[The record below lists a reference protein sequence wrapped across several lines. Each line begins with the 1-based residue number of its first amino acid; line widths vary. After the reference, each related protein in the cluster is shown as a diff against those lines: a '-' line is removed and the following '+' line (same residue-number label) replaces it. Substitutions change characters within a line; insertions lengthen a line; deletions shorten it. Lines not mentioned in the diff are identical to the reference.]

1 MSVGLWV
8 VLVGVLLGGGGQA
21 PAQAQSSES
30 GTVQGR
36 VVDGETE
43 EPLGGATVA
52 LWREAEGD
60 STLVAGTTTG
70 ADGRFAVEA
79 EAGAYT
85 LRLSYVGYT
94 DRRIEGVTPAPDG
107 NTLGTLVLAPETEQV
122 GEVEVTADRPAAR
135 LETDRTVY
143 NTRARAISAG
153 GSAETV
159 LSNLPSIR
167 VDTDGSISY
176 RGNESVS
183 IYINGDPASLSGES
197 LLSYLRSLP
206 ADAIQQI
213 EIIPN
218 PSAKYEPEGTAGI
231 INVVLRRDVNAGWGG
246 GFTLNGQANANARY
260 GGSGSGNLSY
270 QAGGWRFVGTYS
282 HDREGEEDT
291 DTRFVRRFNGGADD
305 TEITQDGFEEETE
318 RSHSVNTQLDYSPT
332 DNTTVGLETT
342 LSVRRDEA
350 SGRND
355 TYFTGAVDS
364 TNARFVNEDSG
375 DETLDGRL
383 SFDHDFAD
391 DHALETELSYDRD
404 FETEDGQYSN
414 YAIGNVDGTP
424 RSTEAETVNEDE
436 QDGALEVDYTRPLG
450 SLSLDTGYKGTY
462 RRLESDQTYVER
474 GTSDRRDF
482 TFDEQIHAVY
492 GILSRE
498 LGNFSVETGLRA
510 EAVQTDINP
519 VGDPAVESSYTSLY
533 PSAFLTYEP
542 TERQQLR
549 LSYSKRVDRPNLW
562 DINPIED
569 NENPAFIERGNPTL
583 DPEYIHSFELTG
595 TQRWD
600 VASVTVTPYV
610 RRTVNEI
617 EEIETEEV
625 IDGQTVTVR
634 RARNFSSSTSYGT
647 ELITTVNVGERLEG
661 TLGGNFYRSVTD
673 GSNLTTD
680 LSNDALTFSGRLNVR
695 AELRD
700 GLNLEFSQYYRPA
713 QDIPGGRMDRITST
727 ETALQ
732 QQLFSGNGSL
742 TLRVEDVFNATD
754 FNVQRR
760 TEDFYQETTSQWG
773 AREVSLS
780 FQYTFGG
787 GEQEDRGGRRRDYD

>member
-1 MSVGLWV
+1 MSPPRSHYLLSVLAGIGSGL
-8 VLVGVLLGGGGQA
+8 LL
-21 PAQAQSSES
+21 S
-30 GTVQGR
+30 VIVR
-36 VVDGETE
+36 VN
-43 EPLGGATVA
+43 A
-52 LWREAEGD
+52 
-60 STLVAGTTTG
+60 
-70 ADGRFAVEA
+70 
-79 EAGAYT
+79 
-85 LRLSYVGYT
+85 
-94 DRRIEGVTPAPDG
+94 
-107 NTLGTLVLAPETEQV
+107 TLGEQV

-218 PSAKYEPEGTAGI
+218 PSAQYEPEGTAGI

-246 GFTLNGQANANARY
+246 GFTLGAQANANARY

-291 DTRFVRRFNGGADD
+291 DTRFVRRFNGGAAD

-318 RSHSVNTQLDYSPT
+318 RSHSFNSQLDYSPT

-342 LSVRRDEA
+342 LSVRRDETT
-350 SGRND
+350 GRND

-364 TNARFVNEDSG
+364 TNARLQDNSSG
-375 DETLDGRL
+375 DETIDGRL
-383 SFDHDFAD
+383 SFDHDFAE
-391 DHALETELSYDRD
+391 DHTLETELSYDRD
-404 FETEDGQYSN
+404 FESEDATYTN
-414 YAIGNVDGTP
+414 YALNGGSLGTEQFGE
-424 RSTEAETVNEDE
+424 TETVNEDE
-436 QDGALEVDYTRPLG
+436 QDGELEIDYTRPLG
-450 SLSLDTGYKGTY
+450 SLSMDAGYKGTY
-462 RRLESDQTYVER
+462 RRLASDQTYVER
-474 GTSDRRDF
+474 GAPERRDF

-498 LGNFSVETGLRA
+498 LGDFSVETGLRA

-519 VGDPAVESSYTSLY
+519 VGDPSVESSYTSLY
-533 PSAFLTYEP
+533 PSAFLTYSP
-542 TERQQLR
+542 NQRRQVR

-595 TQRWD
+595 TQRWG

-617 EEIETEEV
+617 EEIETEEQ

-634 RARNFSSSTSYGT
+634 QARNFSSSTSYGT
-647 ELITTVNVGERLEG
+647 ELITTFNVGDRFEG

-680 LSNDALTFSGRLNVR
+680 LSNDALTFSGRFNLR
-695 AELRD
+695 AQLRD
-700 GLNLEFSQYYRPA
+700 GLNFEFSQYYRPA

-727 ETALQ
+727 EMALQ
-732 QQLFSGNGSL
+732 QQLFSGNGGL
-742 TLRVEDVFNATD
+742 TLRVEDVFDATD
-754 FNVQRR
+754 FNVRR
-760 TEDFYQETTSQWG
+760 ETENFYQETTSQWG
-773 AREVSLS
+773 AREVSLT

-787 GEQEDRGGRRRDYD
+787 GEQNDRGGRRRDYD